1 MRMGYV
7 YICNT
12 ADDYISKVNTDGLS
26 EQKKLMF
33 TLENDGRIG
42 PHGICVYEDYL
53 LVANNYNNSLSL
65 FDIKTEKEVSRHYI
79 GIHCN
84 DVAIYRDMA
93 YITCGESNNV
103 VLFNIKKGKIIEEIP
118 CGNQPHSIS
127 LLKEKSLALVTNMQ
141 SDSITLIDCE
151 NREIKK
157 DISVGYYPTKAIF
170 TIDGQ
175 NIIVCESNL
184 GSYFT
189 GSISIISVKTLKII
203 NRIIVGKYP
212 VDMFCN
218 ERYLY
223 VSNFGEGT
231 VSVIDLSTERKI
243 KKINVGG
250 MPRGIIKYG
259 RFLYAGDNYNNVLI
273 IFDMINETK
282 KIIPIGGEPTGICIS
297 T

>member
-1 MRMGYV
+1 MGYV
-7 YICNT
+7 FICNT
-12 ADDYISKVNTDGLS
+12 ASDYISKVNIDDLS
-26 EQKKLMF
+26 EEKRLNF
-33 TLENDGRIG
+33 TIDDGSRIG
-42 PHGICVYEDYL
+42 PHGICIYEDSI
-53 LVANNYNNSLSL
+53 LVVNNYNNSLSI
-65 FDIKTEKEVSRHYI
+65 FDINRQNEISRHYI

-93 YITCGESNNV
+93 FITCGESNNV

-151 NREIKK
+151 NRENTK
-157 DISVGYYPTKAIF
+157 DINVGYYPTKAIF
-170 TIDGQ
+170 SVDGQ

-184 GSYFT
+184 GSYFR
-189 GSISIISVKTLKII
+189 GNISIISIKTLKVI
-203 NRIIVGKYP
+203 NRITVGKYP
-212 VDMFCN
+212 VDMFCS

-231 VSVIDLSTERKI
+231 ISIIDLSSGKQIR
-243 KKINVGG
+243 KINVGG

-259 RFLYAGDNYNNVLI
+259 KLLFTGDNYNNILI
-273 IFDMINETK
+273 VFDMISEMK
-282 KIIPIGGEPTGICIS
+282 KVIPIGGEPTGIAIS
-297 T
+297 V

>member
-1 MRMGYV
+1 MGYV
-7 YICNT
+7 FICNT
-12 ADDYISKVNTDGLS
+12 ASDYISKVNIDDLS
-26 EQKKLMF
+26 EEKRLNF
-33 TLENDGRIG
+33 TIDDGGRIG
-42 PHGICVYEDYL
+42 PHGICIYEDSI
-53 LVANNYNNSLSL
+53 LVVNNYNNSLSI
-65 FDIKTEKEVSRHYI
+65 FDINRENEVSRHYI

-93 YITCGESNNV
+93 FITCGESNNV

-151 NREIKK
+151 NRENTK
-157 DISVGYYPTKAIF
+157 DINVGYYPTKAIF

-189 GSISIISVKTLKII
+189 GSISIISIRTLKVI
-203 NRIIVGKYP
+203 NRITVGKYP

-231 VSVIDLSTERKI
+231 ISVIDLSSGMEI

-250 MPRGIIKYG
+250 MPRGIIKHD

-282 KIIPIGGEPTGICIS
+282 KVIPIGGEPTGIAIS
-297 T
+297 V